1 MYLSSVTRLHEHRL
15 RYQTLQ
21 PHAQNAPLTAPGEP
35 KFSAFYQTS
44 SLKKQ
49 VELILQALWQ
59 IYLPKHIPLPKFD
72 VFTPN
77 TKQTLFFFY
86 TTLWGMRGRKSVSHH
101 NAVEMWLPEGQRSSE
116 WVVWLPAVVSSLN
129 GEVTRSRAK
138 TRCGHQRKGRLFQAL
153 HPSSQ
158 IFSPVRDMTP
168 LRGDCV
174 LSLPAR
180 RA

>member
-1 MYLSSVTRLHEHRL
+1 MHK
-15 RYQTLQ
+15 
-21 PHAQNAPLTAPGEP
+21 NAPLTAPGEP
-35 KFSAFYQTS
+35 KFSAFYQTV
-44 SLKKQ
+44 SLKNQ

-86 TTLWGMRGRKSVSHH
+86 TTLWGMVGPKKRVTPQRCRNAAARGPKIFRMGRLASCCG
-101 NAVEMWLPEGQRSSE
+101 LFSE
-116 WVVWLPAVVSSLN
+116 R
-129 GEVTRSRAK
+129 EVTRSRAK

-168 LRGDCV
+168 LRGGCV

-180 RA
+180 RAWGRKQKKPQIRSGLLKCTTS